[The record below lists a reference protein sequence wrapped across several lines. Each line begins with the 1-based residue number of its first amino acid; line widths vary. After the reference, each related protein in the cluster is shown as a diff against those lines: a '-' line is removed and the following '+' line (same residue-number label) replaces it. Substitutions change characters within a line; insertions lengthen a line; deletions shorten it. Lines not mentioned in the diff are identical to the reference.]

1 MPPPTSYVRLPHL
14 PVSRDGPGWGG
25 GALGGRARGQSEHWQ
40 EGRCTNN
47 SPILIEM
54 PRLEVRADI
63 MEFLNDI
70 DRSVKEISYGPEQRS
85 IAKHLNY
92 R

>member
-1 MPPPTSYVRLPHL
+1 MTST
-14 PVSRDGPGWGG
+14 DFI
-25 GALGGRARGQSEHWQ
+25 E
-40 EGRCTNN
+40 
-47 SPILIEM
+47 IEM

-70 DRSVKEISYGPEQRS
+70 DRSVKEISYRPEQRS